1 MRSMERRTLNRVV
14 QRIAAK
20 FQAGSVRGEGYLKNV
35 SKKGMFLRTGVLPAV
50 GSEVR
55 VFLRDRR
62 GVDVEIVG
70 KVAWTTKQLPPGA
83 KAQPGFGI
91 SIDRDDPAF
100 VEFFEQIL
108 FS

>member
-1 MRSMERRTLNRVV
+1 MERRTLNRVV

-20 FQAGSVRGEGYLKNV
+20 FQAGAVRGQGYLKNV
-35 SKKGMFLRTGVLPAV
+35 SKNGMFLRASVLPPV

-55 VFLRDRR
+55 VFLRDRK
-62 GVDVEIVG
+62 GAQIEIVG
-70 KVAWTTKQLPPGA
+70 KVRWTTKQLPAGS

-91 SIDRDDPAF
+91 SIDRNDPVF
-100 VEFFEQIL
+100 IELFEQIL

>member
-1 MRSMERRTLNRVV
+1 
-14 QRIAAK
+14 
-20 FQAGSVRGEGYLKNV
+20 
-35 SKKGMFLRTGVLPAV
+35 
-50 GSEVR
+50 
-55 VFLRDRR
+55 
-62 GVDVEIVG
+62 
-70 KVAWTTKQLPPGA
+70 VAWTTKQLPPGA

>member
-1 MRSMERRTLNRVV
+1 MERRTLNRVV

-35 SKKGMFLRTGVLPAV
+35 SKKGM
-50 GSEVR
+50 
-55 VFLRDRR
+55 FLRDRR

>member
-1 MRSMERRTLNRVV
+1 MERRTLNRVV
-14 QRIAAK
+14 QRIAAR
-20 FQAGSVRGEGYLKNV
+20 FQAGAMRGEGYLKNV
-35 SKKGMFLRTGVLPAV
+35 SKKGMFLRASVLPAV

-62 GVDVEIVG
+62 GTEIEIVG
-70 KVAWTTKQLPPGA
+70 KVRWTTKQLPAGS
-83 KAQPGFGI
+83 KAQAGFGI

-100 VEFFEQIL
+100 IELFEQIL